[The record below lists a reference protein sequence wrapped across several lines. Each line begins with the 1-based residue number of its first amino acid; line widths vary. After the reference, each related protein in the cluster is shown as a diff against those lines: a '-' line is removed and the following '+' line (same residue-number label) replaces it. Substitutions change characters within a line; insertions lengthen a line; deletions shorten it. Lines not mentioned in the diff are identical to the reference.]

1 MRIKDIPKFVINL
14 KRRPDRLESIKK
26 EMDYIGWDYEVIDAI
41 DMNSY
46 MGCTLSHLK
55 ILEIAKSR
63 DYEKVMVIED
73 DCYFMPY
80 SLSLIE
86 KLDNDL
92 ENINYAILNLS
103 PTLNRHINLS
113 NVSDYLL
120 DMTNLPEKQNPE
132 FREIYAANMIIYD
145 KSIYDEVFKISETK
159 VHNGDYFYAIDDFT
173 FQFVVQKYQS
183 YCPILPICCQ
193 GNDWSDVSQGNYNNF
208 YTQTYN
214 WNLYSP
220 INIPIIY
227 LDFNQNKTKKEQ
239 NIYES
244 IN

>member
-1 MRIKDIPKFVINL
+1 MKIKDIPKFVINL

-26 EMDYIGWDYEVIDAI
+26 EMDYIGWDYEVIEAI

-55 ILEIAKSR
+55 ILEIAKNR
-63 DYEKVMVIED
+63 NYEKVMVIED

-92 ENINYAILNLS
+92 ENINYTILNLS

-132 FREIYAANMIIYD
+132 FREIYATNMIIYD
-145 KSIYDEVFKISETK
+145 KSIYDEVFKISEIK
-159 VHNGDYFYAIDDFT
+159 VHNGGYFYAIDDFI
-173 FQFVVQKYQS
+173 FQFIVQKYQS
-183 YCPILPICCQ
+183 YCPMLPICCQ
-193 GNDWSDVSQGNYNNF
+193 GNDWSDVSQGDYNTF

-214 WNLYSP
+214 WNVYSP
-220 INIPIIY
+220 IKIPKKY